1 MIQVFKDDRT
11 YILGDPELEFIG
23 SKQKL
28 AQWRYRKFGPA
39 WISIGRK
46 ILYLGRDL
54 NSWLEENRTVPV
66 PNRRLDHN
74 PCIPISS
81 TDKNLQ

>member
-1 MIQVFKDDRT
+1 MTQMFKDERT

-54 NSWLEENRTVPV
+54 NSWLEENRID

-74 PCIPISS
+74 PYMPIKS
-81 TDKNLQ
+81 TNNNSQ

>member
-1 MIQVFKDDRT
+1 MTQVFKDDRT
-11 YILGDPELEFIG
+11 YILGDPELKIIG

-28 AQWRYRKFGPA
+28 AQWRYRNFGPA

-54 NSWLEENRTVPV
+54 NSWLEENRTD

-74 PCIPISS
+74 PCMPIKS
-81 TDKNLQ
+81 TDNNSK